1 MRKNNCGTIYFLNS
15 VDKATDLC
23 YNCINKREHK
33 EVNKMTLFIIV
44 AIVGGMIFYNLD
56 KNDEWNHR

>member
-1 MRKNNCGTIYFLNS
+1 LT
-15 VDKATDLC
+15 TPPLC
-23 YNCINKREHK
+23 DIIIPTKDIR

-44 AIVGGMIFYNLD
+44 AIVGGMIFCNLD

>member
-1 MRKNNCGTIYFLNS
+1 MIYFLNS

-33 EVNKMTLFIIV
+33 EVSKMTLFIIV
-44 AIVGGMIFYNLD
+44 AIVGGAIFYNLD